1 MLTSYTGVVGCGR
14 TGRERWDGWG
24 RQITT
29 DESRWQTETDSP
41 LYMCKKSITIDRLA
55 WCRKCVCVL
64 LLRAR
69 AGEGRAEQG
78 QEYACVR
85 EYMCCQEKE
94 RKSLRGVGEQKGVF
108 LWGWS

>member
-1 MLTSYTGVVGCGR
+1 MSEV
-14 TGRERWDGWG
+14 
-24 RQITT
+24 
-29 DESRWQTETDSP
+29 
-41 LYMCKKSITIDRLA
+41 
-55 WCRKCVCVL
+55 CVCVL

-108 LWGWS
+108 FVGLELRSIKGYLDFA